1 MPKPALQERL
11 NWGRFRFAIIG
22 PLLAAPPPASDL
34 QAQLRKL
41 AQKQWIYPCDPTRTL
56 QVSRSTIERALME
69 WSASLKN
76 GIVMCQN
83 GKPFNYM

>member
-1 MPKPALQERL
+1 VSVTQIGKENTVFSKQF
-11 NWGRFRFAIIG
+11 GRHHEAVINQHG
-22 PLLAAPPPASDL
+22 HGNHVKAEQS
-34 QAQLRKL
+34 
-41 AQKQWIYPCDPTRTL
+41 
-56 QVSRSTIERALME
+56 ALME